1 VASDHPSRD
10 LLGKLMR
17 GRLPAAETRSVLQH
31 LVAGCT
37 VCRDATAALWE
48 LPAAAGA
55 PPDAPPDAPIDAAAA
70 ASGSAPAADDA
81 GDAYDRVIDRVFRR
95 IRRQDAALQREAAKA
110 RELSAELGEHPFP
123 HQLLLVGNSPRFR
136 SRSLCELL
144 LERCHEAGFQD
155 PQRAVDLAH
164 LAVAVAHRLAAEDAP
179 VEIVRGVQARAWA
192 QLGNALRVS
201 GDHAAAEQAFAS
213 AEELLAAEPRIVPL
227 DRARVLDQ
235 LASLRRDQGRYGE
248 AFHLLDRVVAIF
260 RKLGQ
265 WHLLG
270 RALAQKSM
278 VSDEVGDVETEM
290 ALLRQALDLLDPQA
304 DPRMF
309 LAARHNLILALNQCG
324 RHREAFALLYHTRP
338 LYLEAGDRI
347 NLVRLRWLEGAVA
360 AGLGRIDR
368 AEAAFREVRDAWAGL
383 GLGLDAALAAL
394 DLAGIYARQGR
405 AADMRRLAEE
415 MLVIFQ
421 SQSIQRE
428 ALAAIL
434 LFHQAALLDEVGTQ
448 LVQDLAQF
456 LKRSRNNPALQFA
469 RMS

>member
-1 VASDHPSRD
+1 VIVEHPRRD
-10 LLGKLMR
+10 LLDKFLR
-17 GRLPAAETRSVLQH
+17 GRLPAAETRSILRH
-31 LVAGCT
+31 LVAGCE
-37 VCRDATAALWE
+37 VCRETTAGFWE
-48 LPAAAGA
+48 LQAAVE
-55 PPDAPPDAPIDAAAA
+55 PAAAA
-70 ASGSAPAADDA
+70 AGGEEV
-81 GDAYDRVIDRVFRR
+81 GDAYDQVIDRVFRQIQHR
-95 IRRQDAALQREAAKA
+95 DVVLQREAAQA
-110 RELSAELGEHPFP
+110 RETFQELGQHLFP

-155 PQRAVDLAH
+155 PQRAIDLAH
-164 LAVAVAHRLAAEDAP
+164 LTVAVAHQLTARDAP
-179 VEIVRGVQARAWA
+179 VEIVRGIQARTWA
-192 QLGNALRVS
+192 QLGNALRIS
-201 GDHAAAEQAFAS
+201 SDHAAAEQAFES
-213 AEELLAAEPRIVPL
+213 AAELLAADLHIAPL

-248 AFHLLDRVVAIF
+248 AFRLLDRVIAIF

-278 VSDEVGDVETEM
+278 VCDEVGDVETEM
-290 ALLRQALDLLDPQA
+290 LLLRQALDLLDPQA

-309 LAARHNLILALNQCG
+309 LAARHNLILALNQSG

-368 AEAAFREVRDAWAGL
+368 AEDAFREVRDAWTEL

-394 DLAGIYARQGR
+394 DLAGIYALQGR
-405 AADMRRLAEE
+405 AAEMRRLAEE

-421 SQSIQRE
+421 SLSIHRE
-428 ALAAIL
+428 ALAAL
-434 LFHQAALLDEVGTQ
+434 LVFHQAALLDEVGTQ
-448 LVQDLAQF
+448 LVDDLAKF
-456 LKRSRNNPALQFA
+456 LKRSRTNPTLQFL
-469 RMS
+469 RSS

>member
-1 VASDHPSRD
+1 VVAEHPRRD
-10 LLGKLMR
+10 LLDRFLR

-31 LVAGCT
+31 LVAGCE
-37 VCRDATAALWE
+37 VCRRTTAAFWE
-48 LPAAAGA
+48 LRTDPSN
-55 PPDAPPDAPIDAAAA
+55 PH
-70 ASGSAPAADDA
+70 APAAPAVDSEPVA
-81 GDAYDRVIDRVFRR
+81 LGVGGGEAADAYDRVIDRVFRQ
-95 IRRQDAALQREAAKA
+95 IQHKDVVLQREAAQA
-110 RELSAELGEHPFP
+110 RETLDELGEHPFP
-123 HQLLLVGNSPRFR
+123 HQLLLVSNSARFR

-155 PQRAVDLAH
+155 PQRAIDLAH
-164 LAVAVAHRLAAEDAP
+164 LAVAVAHQLPADDTP
-179 VEIVRGVQARAWA
+179 VEIVRGIQARAWA
-192 QLGNALRVS
+192 QLGNALRIS
-201 GDHAAAEQAFAS
+201 GDHAAAEQAFES
-213 AEELLAAEPRIVPL
+213 AEGLLADPRIVPL

-248 AFHLLDRVVAIF
+248 AFRLLDRVIAIF

-270 RALAQKSM
+270 RGLAQKAM
-278 VSDEVGDVETEM
+278 VYDEVGDVETEM
-290 ALLRQALDLLDPQA
+290 TLLRQALDLLDPQA

-309 LAARHNLILALNQCG
+309 LAARHNLVLALNQSG
-324 RHREAFALLYHTRP
+324 RHREAFALMHHTRP

-360 AGLGRIDR
+360 AGQGRIDR
-368 AEAAFREVRDAWAGL
+368 AEAAFREVRDAWTEL

-394 DLAGIYARQGR
+394 DLAAIYALQGR

-421 SQSIQRE
+421 SLSIHRE

-434 LFHQAALLDEVGTQ
+434 VFHQAALLDEVGTQ
-448 LVQDLAQF
+448 LVDDLAKF
-456 LKRSRNNPALQFA
+456 LKRSRNNPALQFP
-469 RMS
+469 RSS

>member
-1 VASDHPSRD
+1 MAAEHPSPE
-10 LLGKLMR
+10 LLGRLMR
-17 GRLPAAETRSVLQH
+17 GRLPAAETRLVLQH
-31 LVAGCT
+31 LVAGCA
-37 VCRDATAALWE
+37 VCRDATAAFVE
-48 LPAAAGA
+48 LKGAAPEAAPAV
-55 PPDAPPDAPIDAAAA
+55 DASPAAAA
-70 ASGSAPAADDA
+70 AAADAA
-81 GDAYDRVIDRVFRR
+81 GDDAYDRVIDRVFRR
-95 IRRQDAALQREAAKA
+95 IQRQDVALQREAAAA
-110 RELSAELGEHPFP
+110 RELFAELGQHPFP

-144 LERCHEAGFQD
+144 LDRCHEAGFQD

-164 LAVAVAHRLAAEDAP
+164 LAVAVAHRLAAQDAP
-179 VEIVRGVQARAWA
+179 VEIVRGIQARAWA

-213 AEELLAAEPRIVPL
+213 AEELLAAEPIVPL

-248 AFHLLDRVVAIF
+248 AFRLLDRVVSIF

-278 VSDEVGDVETEM
+278 VCDEVGDVETEM

-338 LYLEAGDRI
+338 LYVEAGDRI

-368 AEAAFREVRDAWAGL
+368 AEDAFREVRDAWAGL

-394 DLAGIYARQGR
+394 DLAGIYALQGR
-405 AADMRRLAEE
+405 AGDMRRLAEE

-434 LFHQAALLDEVGTQ
+434 LFHQSALLDEVGTQ
-448 LVQDLAQF
+448 LVEDLAKF
-456 LKRSRNNPALQFA
+456 LRRSRNNPALKFS
-469 RMS
+469 RPS

>member
-1 VASDHPSRD
+1 MASEHPSPE

-17 GRLPAAETRSVLQH
+17 GRLPAAETRRVLQH
-31 LVAGCT
+31 LVAGCA
-37 VCRDATAALWE
+37 VCRDATAALVE
-48 LPAAAGA
+48 LKGAAPEADRAAGA
-55 PPDAPPDAPIDAAAA
+55 SPAEAA
-70 ASGSAPAADDA
+70 GD
-81 GDAYDRVIDRVFRR
+81 DAYDRVIDRVFRR
-95 IRRQDAALQREAAKA
+95 IQQQDVALQREAAAA
-110 RELSAELGEHPFP
+110 RELFAELGQYPFP

-144 LERCHEAGFQD
+144 LDRCHEAGFQD
-155 PQRAVDLAH
+155 PQRAIDLAH
-164 LAVAVAHRLAAEDAP
+164 LAVAVAHRLTAQDAP
-179 VEIVRGVQARAWA
+179 VEIVRGIQARAWA

-213 AEELLAAEPRIVPL
+213 AEELLVAEPAIVPL
-227 DRARVLDQ
+227 DCARVLDQ

-248 AFHLLDRVVAIF
+248 AFRLLDRVVSIF

-278 VSDEVGDVETEM
+278 VCDEVGDVETEM

-338 LYLEAGDRI
+338 LYVEAGDRI

-368 AEAAFREVRDAWAGL
+368 AEDAFREVRDAWAGL

-394 DLAGIYARQGR
+394 DLAGIYALQGR
-405 AADMRRLAEE
+405 AGDMRRLAEE

-434 LFHQAALLDEVGTQ
+434 LFHRSALLDEVGTQ
-448 LVQDLAQF
+448 LVEDLAKF
-456 LKRSRNNPALQFA
+456 LRRSRNNPALKF
-469 RMS
+469 SHTS

>member
-1 VASDHPSRD
+1 MAADPLHPSPD
-10 LLGKLMR
+10 LLAKLMR
-17 GRLPAAETRSVLQH
+17 GGLPAGETRSVLRH
-31 LVAGCT
+31 LVAGCPT
-37 VCRDATAALWE
+37 CRDATAGLWALQDQPE
-48 LPAAAGA
+48 AHV
-55 PPDAPPDAPIDAAAA
+55 DA
-70 ASGSAPAADDA
+70 APAAEPAASTA
-81 GDAYDRVIDRVFRR
+81 GAEDGYDRVIDRVFQR
-95 IRRQDAALQREAAKA
+95 IQRQEVALQREAAEA
-110 RELSAELGEHPFP
+110 RKLLAELGEHPFP
-123 HQLLLVGNSPRFR
+123 RQLLLVDNSPRFR

-164 LAVAVAHRLAAEDAP
+164 LAVAVAHRLSSKDAP
-179 VEIVRGVQARAWA
+179 VEIVRGIQARAWA
-192 QLGNALRVS
+192 QLGNAFRIS
-201 GDHAAAEQAFAS
+201 ADHAAAEQAFAS

-248 AFHLLDRVVAIF
+248 AFRLLDRVVAIF

-278 VSDEVGDVETEM
+278 VCDEVGDVETEM

-338 LYLEAGDRI
+338 LYVEAGDRI

-360 AGLGRIDR
+360 AGLGRIER
-368 AEAAFREVRDAWAGL
+368 AETAFREVRDAWASL

-394 DLAGIYARQGR
+394 DLAGIYALQGR
-405 AADMRRLAEE
+405 SADMRRLAEE

-421 SQSIQRE
+421 SLSIQRE

-434 LFHQAALLDEVGTQ
+434 LFHQAALLDEVGSQ
-448 LVQDLAQF
+448 LVQDLAKF
-456 LKRSRNNPALQFA
+456 LKRSRNDPTLQFA
-469 RMS
+469 RTS